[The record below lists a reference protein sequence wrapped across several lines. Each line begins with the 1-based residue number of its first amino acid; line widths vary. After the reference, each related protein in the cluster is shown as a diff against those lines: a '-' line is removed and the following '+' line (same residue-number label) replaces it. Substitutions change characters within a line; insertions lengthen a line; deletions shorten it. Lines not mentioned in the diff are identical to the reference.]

1 MKLKNLIILYHIII
15 YYKMN
20 SKDLGINK
28 KDVFTGN
35 ELKYLTLRG

>member
-1 MKLKNLIILYHIII
+1 
-15 YYKMN
+15 MN

-35 ELKYLTLRG
+35 ELKYLTLRGYSTKLQ